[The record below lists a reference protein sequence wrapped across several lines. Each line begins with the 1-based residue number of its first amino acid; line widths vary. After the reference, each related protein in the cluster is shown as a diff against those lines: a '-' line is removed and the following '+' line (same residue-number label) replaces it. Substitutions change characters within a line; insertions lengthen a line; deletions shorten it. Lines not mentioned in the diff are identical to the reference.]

1 MIGTGA
7 DRLPPS
13 ERRLGKGLAALLGE
27 NLGTERAAAEAEIPV
42 EAIQAN
48 PFQPR
53 DDFDPARLAELAES
67 IRENGLLQPVVVR
80 PVGEA
85 FEIVV
90 GERRFRAIQS
100 LGWTSVPAL
109 VRTLNDEQML
119 VAALVD
125 NLQRHDLSALD
136 EARGYR
142 RLMRDFDLTQEEVG
156 RHVGRDRSTVA
167 NALRLLALPEA
178 VLGLLAKGK
187 LSAGHGRAILTLST
201 PEEQT
206 RVALEAVKQGWS
218 VRETERRVRRDRPAQ
233 RGRQKTRGKETTG
246 AGDPVVR
253 RAELGLE
260 RGFGTQVR
268 IRTRSDG
275 AGEVVVRFHDTDDF
289 LRLVA
294 LMGGDELAAELRE

>member
-1 MIGTGA
+1 MPRN
-7 DRLPPS
+7 D
-13 ERRLGKGLAALLGE
+13 RRLGKGLAALLGE
-27 NLGTERAAAEAEIPV
+27 NLGTEGTGGGAEIPV

-53 DDFDPARLAELAES
+53 VEFDPVLLAELADS
-67 IRENGLLQPVVVR
+67 IRENGLLQPIVVR

-85 FEIVV
+85 FEVVV
-90 GERRFRAIQS
+90 GERRFRAIQD
-100 LGWTSVPAL
+100 LGWSSVPAL
-109 VRTLNDEQML
+109 IRTLSDEQML
-119 VAALVD
+119 VVALVE
-125 NLQRHDLSALD
+125 NLQRHDLSALE

-142 RLMRDFDLTQEEVG
+142 RLMEDFGLTQEQVG

-167 NALRLLALPEA
+167 NALRLLGLPEA
-178 VLGLLAKGK
+178 VLSLLAKGE
-187 LSAGHGRAILTLST
+187 LSAGHGRALLTLSA

-218 VRETERRVRRDRPAQ
+218 VRETERRVRPVQ
-233 RGRQKTRGKETTG
+233 RGRQTTRPAKPPS
-246 AGDPVVR
+246 ANDPFVR

-268 IRTRSDG
+268 VRTRPSG
-275 AGEVVVRFHDTDDF
+275 AGEVVVQFHDADDF

-294 LMGGDELAAELRE
+294 LMGGDELAAELHE

>member
-1 MIGTGA
+1 MPRN
-7 DRLPPS
+7 D
-13 ERRLGKGLAALLGE
+13 RRLGKGLAALLGE
-27 NLGTERAAAEAEIPV
+27 NLGTERGAAEAEIPV
-42 EAIQAN
+42 EAIRAN

-53 DDFDPARLAELAES
+53 GDFDPARLAELADS

-109 VRTLNDEQML
+109 VRTLDDEQML
-119 VAALVD
+119 VVALVE
-125 NLQRHDLSALD
+125 NLQRHDLSALE
-136 EARGYR
+136 EAQGYR

-167 NALRLLALPEA
+167 NALRLLALPKA

-187 LSAGHGRAILTLST
+187 LSAGHGRALLGLST

-206 RVALEAVKQGWS
+206 RVALEAVKHGWS
-218 VRETERRVRRDRPAQ
+218 VRATERRVRRERPEQ
-233 RGRQKTRGKETTG
+233 RGRRATRRKGPAG
-246 AGDPVVR
+246 GGDPVVR

>member
-1 MIGTGA
+1 MPRN
-7 DRLPPS
+7 D
-13 ERRLGKGLAALLGE
+13 RRLGKGLAALLSE
-27 NLGTERAAAEAEIPV
+27 NLGTERVSAEAEIPV

-53 DDFDPARLAELAES
+53 GDFDPARLAELADS

-109 VRTLNDEQML
+109 VRTLDDEQML
-119 VAALVD
+119 VVALVE
-125 NLQRHDLSALD
+125 NLQRHDLSALE

-142 RLMRDFDLTQEEVG
+142 RLMEDFGLTQEEVG

-178 VLGLLAKGK
+178 VLGLLAKGE
-187 LSAGHGRAILTLST
+187 LSAGHGRALLTLST
-201 PEEQT
+201 AEEQT
-206 RVALEAVKQGWS
+206 RVALEAVERGWS
-218 VRETERRVRRDRPAQ
+218 VRETERRVRPAQ
-233 RGRQKTRGKETTG
+233 SERRKTGQKKPAG
-246 AGDPVVR
+246 AADPFVR

-289 LRLVA
+289 LRLIA
-294 LMGGDELAAELRE
+294 LLGGDELAAELRE

>member
-1 MIGTGA
+1 MP
-7 DRLPPS
+7 RN

-27 NLGTERAAAEAEIPV
+27 NLGTDRVAAEAEIPV

-53 DDFDPARLAELAES
+53 GDFDPARLAELADS

-80 PVGEA
+80 PVGDA

-90 GERRFRAIQS
+90 GERRFRAVQS

-109 VRTLNDEQML
+109 VRPLDDQQML
-119 VAALVD
+119 VVALVE
-125 NLQRHDLSALD
+125 NLQRHDLSALE

-142 RLMRDFDLTQEEVG
+142 RLMRDFGLTQEEVG

-178 VLGLLAKGK
+178 VLGLLARGK
-187 LSAGHGRAILTLST
+187 LSAGHGRALLMLST
-201 PEEQT
+201 PDEQT
-206 RVALEAVKQGWS
+206 RVALEAAKRGWS
-218 VRETERRVRRDRPAQ
+218 VRETERRVRPAQ
-233 RGRQKTRGKETTG
+233 RGRRKTRGKERTR

-253 RAELGLE
+253 RVELGLE

>member
-1 MIGTGA
+1 MP
-7 DRLPPS
+7 RN

-27 NLGTERAAAEAEIPV
+27 NLGTDRAAAEAEIPV

-53 DDFDPARLAELAES
+53 GDFDPDRLAELADS

-80 PVGEA
+80 PVGDA

-90 GERRFRAIQS
+90 GERRFRAIQR

-109 VRTLNDEQML
+109 VRPLDDQQML
-119 VAALVD
+119 VVALVE
-125 NLQRHDLSALD
+125 NLQRHDLSALE

-142 RLMRDFDLTQEEVG
+142 RLMRDFGLTQEEVG
-156 RHVGRDRSTVA
+156 RYMGRDRSTVA

-178 VLGLLAKGK
+178 VLGLLAKGN
-187 LSAGHGRAILTLST
+187 LSAGHGRALLTLST

-206 RVALEAVKQGWS
+206 RVALEAVEGGWS
-218 VRETERRVRRDRPAQ
+218 VRETERRVRRVRPAK
-233 RGRQKTRGKETTG
+233 RGRQKTRGKEPRRT
-246 AGDPVVR
+246 GDPVVR
-253 RAELGLE
+253 RVELGLE

-275 AGEVVVRFHDTDDF
+275 AGEVVVRFHDSEDF

>member
-1 MIGTGA
+1 MPRNG
-7 DRLPPS
+7 
-13 ERRLGKGLAALLGE
+13 RRLGKGLGALLSE
-27 NLGTERAAAEAEIPV
+27 NLGAEGVSAETAIPV
-42 EAIQAN
+42 EAIRAN

-53 DDFDPARLAELAES
+53 RDFDPDR
-67 IRENGLLQPVVVR
+67 LLQPVVVR

-109 VRTLNDEQML
+109 VREVDDEQLL
-119 VAALVD
+119 VVALVE
-125 NLQRHDLSALD
+125 NLQRHDLSSLE

-142 RLMRDFDLTQEEVG
+142 RLMEDFGLTQEEVG

-167 NALRLLALPEA
+167 NALRLLGLPDA
-178 VLGLLAKGK
+178 VLALLAKGQ
-187 LSAGHGRAILTLST
+187 LSAGHGRALLTLST
-201 PEEQT
+201 PGEQA
-206 RVALEAVKQGWS
+206 RVALEAVEHGWS
-218 VRETERRVRRDRPAQ
+218 VRETERRVRRRRPAQ
-233 RGRQKTRGKETTG
+233 RRDRTTRRKGS
-246 AGDPVVR
+246 ADPFMK

-275 AGEVVVRFHDTDDF
+275 AGEVVVRFQDADDF

-294 LMGGDELAAELRE
+294 LMGGDDLAADLRE

>member
-1 MIGTGA
+1 MPRS
-7 DRLPPS
+7 D
-13 ERRLGKGLAALLGE
+13 RRLGKGLGALLSE
-27 NLGTERAAAEAEIPV
+27 NLGTEGVSAEAEIPV

-53 DDFDPARLAELAES
+53 GDFDPDRLAELAAS

-109 VRTLNDEQML
+109 VRELDDKQML
-119 VAALVD
+119 VVALVE
-125 NLQRHDLSALD
+125 NLQRHDLSALE

-142 RLMRDFDLTQEEVG
+142 RLMEDFDLTQEEVG

-178 VLGLLAKGK
+178 VLSLLAKGK
-187 LSAGHGRAILTLST
+187 LSAGHGRALLTLST
-201 PEEQT
+201 SEEQT
-206 RVALEAVKQGWS
+206 RFALEAVEEGWS
-218 VRETERRVRRDRPAQ
+218 VRETERRVRRGRPTR
-233 RGRQKTRGKETTG
+233 RGRKTGQRKPT
-246 AGDPVVR
+246 ASGDPFVK

>member
-1 MIGTGA
+1 MP
-7 DRLPPS
+7 RN

-27 NLGTERAAAEAEIPV
+27 NLGTDRVAAEAEIPV

-53 DDFDPARLAELAES
+53 ADFDPARLAELADS

-80 PVGEA
+80 PIGDA

-109 VRTLNDEQML
+109 VRTLDDEQML
-119 VAALVD
+119 VVALVE
-125 NLQRHDLSALD
+125 NLQRHDLSALE

-142 RLMRDFDLTQEEVG
+142 RLMRDFGLTQEEVG

-178 VLGLLAKGK
+178 VLGLLARGD
-187 LSAGHGRAILTLST
+187 LSAGHGRALLTLST

-206 RVALEAVKQGWS
+206 RIARKAVERGWS
-218 VRETERRVRRDRPAQ
+218 VRETERRVRRGRAAQ
-233 RGRQKTRGKETTG
+233 RGRQKTRGREPTR

-253 RAELGLE
+253 RVEVGLE

>member
-1 MIGTGA
+1 MPRN
-7 DRLPPS
+7 D
-13 ERRLGKGLAALLGE
+13 RRLGKGLAALLGE
-27 NLGTERAAAEAEIPV
+27 NLGTEGAAAETEIPIT
-42 EAIQAN
+42 AIQAN

-53 DDFDPARLAELAES
+53 ADFDPARLAELADS
-67 IRENGLLQPVVVR
+67 IHQNGLLQPVVVR

-109 VRTLNDEQML
+109 VRTLDDEQML
-119 VAALVD
+119 VAALVE
-125 NLQRHDLSALD
+125 NLQRHDLSALE
-136 EARGYR
+136 EAQGYR
-142 RLMRDFDLTQEEVG
+142 RLMRDFGLTQEEVG

-187 LSAGHGRAILTLST
+187 LSAGHARALLTLPT
-201 PEEQT
+201 HEEQT
-206 RVALEAVKQGWS
+206 SVALVAVEQGWS
-218 VRETERRVRRDRPAQ
+218 VRETERRVRRGRPAP
-233 RGRQKTRGKETTG
+233 RSRRTTRGKKPAT
-246 AGDPVVR
+246 AADPVVK

-294 LMGGDELAAELRE
+294 LMGGDELAAELRG

>member
-1 MIGTGA
+1 
-7 DRLPPS
+7 LPRND
-13 ERRLGKGLAALLGE
+13 RRLGKGLGALLSE
-27 NLGTERAAAEAEIPV
+27 NLGTEGVSAEAEIPV
-42 EAIQAN
+42 EAIRAN

-53 DDFDPARLAELAES
+53 RDFDPDRLVELADS

-109 VRTLNDEQML
+109 VRELDDEQML
-119 VAALVD
+119 VAALVE
-125 NLQRHDLSALD
+125 NLQRHDLSSLD

-142 RLMRDFDLTQEEVG
+142 RLMEDFGLTQEEVG

-167 NALRLLALPEA
+167 NALRLLGLPEA
-178 VLGLLAKGK
+178 VLGLLASGK
-187 LSAGHGRAILTLST
+187 LSAGHGRALLTLPT

-206 RVALEAVKQGWS
+206 RVALEAVERGWS
-218 VRETERRVRRDRPAQ
+218 VRETERRVRRGRPA
-233 RGRQKTRGKETTG
+233 RKTVRKKPT
-246 AGDPVVR
+246 ASGDPFVK

-275 AGEVVVRFHDTDDF
+275 AGEVVVRFHDTEDF

-294 LMGGDELAAELRE
+294 LMGGEELAAELRE

>member
-1 MIGTGA
+1 MPRN
-7 DRLPPS
+7 D
-13 ERRLGKGLAALLGE
+13 RRLGKGLAALLGE
-27 NLGTERAAAEAEIPV
+27 NLGTEGAAGEAEIPV
-42 EAIQAN
+42 EAVQAN

-53 DDFDPARLAELAES
+53 VEFDPVRLAELADS
-67 IRENGLLQPVVVR
+67 IRENGLLQPIVVR

-85 FEIVV
+85 FEVVV
-90 GERRFRAIQS
+90 GERRFRAIQN
-100 LGWTSVPAL
+100 LGWSSVPAL
-109 VRTLNDEQML
+109 IRTLNDEQML
-119 VAALVD
+119 VVALVE
-125 NLQRHDLSALD
+125 NLQRHDLSALE

-142 RLMRDFDLTQEEVG
+142 RLMDDFGLTQEQVG

-167 NALRLLALPEA
+167 NALRLLGLPEA
-178 VLGLLAKGK
+178 VLRLLAKGE
-187 LSAGHGRAILTLST
+187 LSAGHGRALLTLSA

-218 VRETERRVRRDRPAQ
+218 VRETERRVRPGRRGGQTTRPTKPRSAD
-233 RGRQKTRGKETTG
+233 
-246 AGDPVVR
+246 DPFVR

-268 IRTRSDG
+268 VRRRRNG
-275 AGEVVVRFHDTDDF
+275 AGEVVVHFHDADDF

>member
-1 MIGTGA
+1 MP
-7 DRLPPS
+7 RN

-27 NLGTERAAAEAEIPV
+27 NLGTDRVAAEAEIPV

-53 DDFDPARLAELAES
+53 GDFDPARLAELADS

-80 PVGEA
+80 PVGDA

-109 VRTLNDEQML
+109 VRTLDDEQML
-119 VAALVD
+119 VVALVE
-125 NLQRHDLSALD
+125 NLQRHDLSALE

-178 VLGLLAKGK
+178 VLGLLAKGD
-187 LSAGHGRAILTLST
+187 LSAGHGRALLTLST
-201 PEEQT
+201 PEERT
-206 RVALEAVKQGWS
+206 RVALKAVERGWS
-218 VRETERRVRRDRPAQ
+218 VRETERRVRRGRAAQ
-233 RGRQKTRGKETTG
+233 RGRQKTRGKEPTR

-253 RAELGLE
+253 RVEVGLE

>member
-1 MIGTGA
+1 MA
-7 DRLPPS
+7 RN

-27 NLGTERAAAEAEIPV
+27 NLGTDRNAAEAEIPV
-42 EAIQAN
+42 EAIRAN

-53 DDFDPARLAELAES
+53 VDFDPSRLRELADS

-80 PVGEA
+80 PVGDG

-109 VRTLNDEQML
+109 VRTLDDEQML
-119 VAALVD
+119 VVALVE
-125 NLQRHDLSALD
+125 NLQRHDLSALE
-136 EARGYR
+136 EARGFR
-142 RLMRDFDLTQEEVG
+142 RLMRDFGLTQEEVG

-178 VLGLLAKGK
+178 VLGLLAKGD
-187 LSAGHGRAILTLST
+187 LTAGHGRALLTLST
-201 PEEQT
+201 AEEQT
-206 RVALEAVKQGWS
+206 RVALEAVDGEWS
-218 VRETERRVRRDRPAQ
+218 VRETERRVRRGRPAT
-233 RGRQKTRGKETTG
+233 RRQQKARKKESAG

-294 LMGGDELAAELRE
+294 LLGGDELAAELRE

>member
-1 MIGTGA
+1 MPRN
-7 DRLPPS
+7 D
-13 ERRLGKGLAALLGE
+13 RRLGKGLAALLGE
-27 NLGTERAAAEAEIPV
+27 NLGTERGAAEAEIPV
-42 EAIQAN
+42 DAVRAN

-53 DDFDPARLAELAES
+53 ADFDPTRLKELADS

-109 VRTLNDEQML
+109 VRTLDDEQML
-119 VAALVD
+119 VVALVE

-142 RLMRDFDLTQEEVG
+142 RLMRDFGLTQEQVG

-167 NALRLLALPEA
+167 NALRLLALPEP
-178 VLGLLAKGK
+178 VLGLLARGE
-187 LSAGHGRAILTLST
+187 LSAGHGRALLALST

-206 RVALEAVKQGWS
+206 RVALEAAEQEWS
-218 VRETERRVRRDRPAQ
+218 VRETERRVRRDRSAKP
-233 RGRQKTRGKETTG
+233 GRQTTRGKTSAGT
-246 AGDPVVR
+246 GDPVVR

-294 LMGGDELAAELRE
+294 LMGGAELAAELRE

>member
-1 MIGTGA
+1 MP
-7 DRLPPS
+7 RN

-27 NLGTERAAAEAEIPV
+27 NLGTDRVAAEAEIPV

-53 DDFDPARLAELAES
+53 GDFDPARLAELADS

-80 PVGEA
+80 PVGDA

-109 VRTLNDEQML
+109 VRTLDDEQML
-119 VAALVD
+119 VVALVE
-125 NLQRHDLSALD
+125 NLQRHDLSALE

-178 VLGLLAKGK
+178 VLGLLAKGD
-187 LSAGHGRAILTLST
+187 LSAGHGRALLTLST

-206 RVALEAVKQGWS
+206 RVALKAVERGWS
-218 VRETERRVRRDRPAQ
+218 VRETERRVRRGRATP
-233 RGRQKTRGKETTG
+233 RGRQKTRGKEPAK

-253 RAELGLE
+253 RVEVGLE

>member
-1 MIGTGA
+1 MA
-7 DRLPPS
+7 RN
-13 ERRLGKGLAALLGE
+13 ERRLGKGLAALLSE
-27 NLGTERAAAEAEIPV
+27 NLGAERVAGEAEIPV
-42 EAIQAN
+42 EAIRAN

-53 DDFDPARLAELAES
+53 GDFDPARLAELADS

-90 GERRFRAIQS
+90 GERRFRAVQS

-109 VRTLNDEQML
+109 VRTLDDEQML
-119 VAALVD
+119 VVALVE
-125 NLQRHDLSALD
+125 NLQRHDLSALE

-142 RLMRDFDLTQEEVG
+142 RLMEDFGLTQEEVG
-156 RHVGRDRSTVA
+156 RHVGRNRSTVA

-178 VLGLLAKGK
+178 VLGLLANGQ
-187 LSAGHGRAILTLST
+187 LSAGHGRALLTLST
-201 PEEQT
+201 PEEQA
-206 RVALEAVKQGWS
+206 RVALAAVEQGWS
-218 VRETERRVRRDRPAQ
+218 VRETERRVRRGRTAR
-233 RGRQKTRGKETTG
+233 RGRGKTRRKGPAG
-246 AGDPVVR
+246 SGDPFVR

>member
-1 MIGTGA
+1 MPRN
-7 DRLPPS
+7 D
-13 ERRLGKGLAALLGE
+13 RRLGKGLGALLSE
-27 NLGTERAAAEAEIPV
+27 NLGTEGVSAEAEIPV

-53 DDFDPARLAELAES
+53 RDFDPDRLVELADS

-109 VRTLNDEQML
+109 VRELDEEQML
-119 VAALVD
+119 VAALVE
-125 NLQRHDLSALD
+125 NLQRHDLSALE

-142 RLMRDFDLTQEEVG
+142 RLMEDFDLTQEEVG

-167 NALRLLALPEA
+167 NALRLLGLPEA
-178 VLGLLAKGK
+178 VLGLLANGK
-187 LSAGHGRAILTLST
+187 LSAGHGRALLTLPT

-206 RVALEAVKQGWS
+206 RLALEAVEQGWS
-218 VRETERRVRRDRPAQ
+218 VRETERRVRRGRPA
-233 RGRQKTRGKETTG
+233 RKTGRKKPTG
-246 AGDPVVR
+246 SGDPFVK

-268 IRTRSDG
+268 IRTRADG
-275 AGEVVVRFHDTDDF
+275 AGEVVVRFHDTEDF

>member
-1 MIGTGA
+1 MP
-7 DRLPPS
+7 RN

-27 NLGTERAAAEAEIPV
+27 NVGTDPDAAEAEVPV
-42 EAIQAN
+42 EAIRAN

-53 DDFDPARLAELAES
+53 GDFDPARLRELADS

-80 PVGEA
+80 PVGDA

-100 LGWTSVPAL
+100 LGWTSVPAR
-109 VRTLNDEQML
+109 VRMLDDEQML
-119 VAALVD
+119 VVALVE
-125 NLQRHDLSALD
+125 NLQRHDLSALE
-136 EARGYR
+136 EARGFR
-142 RLMRDFDLTQEEVG
+142 RLMREFGLTQEEVG

-178 VLGLLAKGK
+178 VLGLLANGE
-187 LSAGHGRAILTLST
+187 LSAGHGRALLTLAT
-201 PEEQT
+201 AEEQT
-206 RVALEAVKQGWS
+206 RVALDAVDQGWS
-218 VRETERRVRRDRPAQ
+218 VRETERRVRRGRPAP
-233 RGRQKTRGKETTG
+233 RGRRKARGKAPSR

-253 RAELGLE
+253 RAELGLA

-294 LMGGDELAAELRE
+294 LLGGDELAAELRE

>member
-1 MIGTGA
+1 MPRS
-7 DRLPPS
+7 D
-13 ERRLGKGLAALLGE
+13 RRLGKGLGALLSE
-27 NLGTERAAAEAEIPV
+27 NLGTEGVSAEAEIPV

-53 DDFDPARLAELAES
+53 GDFDPDRLAELAAS

-109 VRTLNDEQML
+109 VRELDDEQML
-119 VAALVD
+119 VVALVE
-125 NLQRHDLSALD
+125 NLQRHDLSALE

-142 RLMRDFDLTQEEVG
+142 RLMEDFDLTQEEVG

-187 LSAGHGRAILTLST
+187 LSAGHGRALLTLST
-201 PEEQT
+201 SEEQT
-206 RVALEAVKQGWS
+206 RFALEAVEEGWS
-218 VRETERRVRRDRPAQ
+218 VRETERRVRRGRPTQ
-233 RGRQKTRGKETTG
+233 RRGRKTGQRKST
-246 AGDPVVR
+246 ASGDPFVK

>member
-1 MIGTGA
+1 M
-7 DRLPPS
+7 
-13 ERRLGKGLAALLGE
+13 GE
-27 NLGTERAAAEAEIPV
+27 NLGTEGGAAEAEIPV
-42 EAIQAN
+42 DAVRAN

-53 DDFDPARLAELAES
+53 GEFDPTRLKELADS

-109 VRTLNDEQML
+109 VRTLDDEQML
-119 VAALVD
+119 VLALVE

-142 RLMRDFDLTQEEVG
+142 RLMRDFGLTQEQVG
-156 RHVGRDRSTVA
+156 QHVGRDRSTVA

-178 VLGLLAKGK
+178 VLGLLARGE
-187 LSAGHGRAILTLST
+187 LSAGHGRALLALAT
-201 PEEQT
+201 PEAQT
-206 RVALEAVKQGWS
+206 RVALEAAEQGWS
-218 VRETERRVRRDRPAQ
+218 VRETERRVRRDRPKKP
-233 RGRQKTRGKETTG
+233 GRQTKRGKTSAG

-294 LMGGDELAAELRE
+294 LMGGAELAAALRE

>member
-1 MIGTGA
+1 MPRN
-7 DRLPPS
+7 D
-13 ERRLGKGLAALLGE
+13 RRLGKGLGALLSE
-27 NLGTERAAAEAEIPV
+27 NLGTEGVSAEAEIPV

-53 DDFDPARLAELAES
+53 RDFDPDRLVELADS

-109 VRTLNDEQML
+109 VRELDEEQML
-119 VAALVD
+119 VAALVE
-125 NLQRHDLSALD
+125 NLQRHDLSALE

-142 RLMRDFDLTQEEVG
+142 RLMEDFDLTQEEVG

-167 NALRLLALPEA
+167 NALRLLGLPEA
-178 VLGLLAKGK
+178 VLGLLANGK
-187 LSAGHGRAILTLST
+187 LSAGHGRALLTLPT
-201 PEEQT
+201 PEEQA
-206 RVALEAVKQGWS
+206 RLALEAVEQGWS
-218 VRETERRVRRDRPAQ
+218 VRETERRVRRGRPA
-233 RGRQKTRGKETTG
+233 RKTGRKKPTG
-246 AGDPVVR
+246 SGDPFVK

-268 IRTRSDG
+268 IRTRADG
-275 AGEVVVRFHDTDDF
+275 AGEVVVRFHDTEDF

>member
-1 MIGTGA
+1 M
-7 DRLPPS
+7 
-13 ERRLGKGLAALLGE
+13 GE

-42 EAIQAN
+42 DAIQAN

-53 DDFDPARLAELAES
+53 SDFDPARLAELADS

-80 PVGEA
+80 PVGEV

-109 VRTLNDEQML
+109 VRTIDDEQML
-119 VAALVD
+119 VVALVE
-125 NLQRHDLSALD
+125 NLQRHDLSVLE
-136 EARGYR
+136 EAKGYR
-142 RLMRDFDLTQEEVG
+142 RLMRDFGLTQEEVG

-167 NALRLLALPEA
+167 NALRLLALPGA
-178 VLGLLAKGK
+178 VLGLLAKGE
-187 LSAGHGRAILTLST
+187 LSAGHGRALLGLSA

-206 RVALEAVKQGWS
+206 RVALEAVEQGWS
-218 VRETERRVRRDRPAQ
+218 VRETERRVRQDRAAP
-233 RGRQKTRGKETTG
+233 RGRRTTRGKKTTG

-294 LMGGDELAAELRE
+294 LMGGDELASELRE

>member
-1 MIGTGA
+1 MPRN
-7 DRLPPS
+7 D
-13 ERRLGKGLAALLGE
+13 RRLGKGLAALLGE
-27 NLGTERAAAEAEIPV
+27 NLGTEGVSAEAEIPV

-53 DDFDPARLAELAES
+53 GDFDPARLAELADS

-109 VRTLNDEQML
+109 VRTLDDEQML
-119 VAALVD
+119 VLALVE

-142 RLMRDFDLTQEEVG
+142 RLMEDFGLTQEKVG
-156 RHVGRDRSTVA
+156 RYVGRDRSTVA

-178 VLGLLAKGK
+178 VLGLLANGQ
-187 LSAGHGRAILTLST
+187 LSAGHGRALLTLSG

-206 RVALEAVKQGWS
+206 RVALAAVEEGWS
-218 VRETERRVRRDRPAQ
+218 VRETERRVRRGRLAR
-233 RGRQKTRGKETTG
+233 RGRRKTGRKESART
-246 AGDPVVR
+246 GDPFVR

-275 AGEVVVRFHDTDDF
+275 AGEVVVRFHDTADF

-294 LMGGDELAAELRE
+294 LMGGDELAGELRE

>member
-1 MIGTGA
+1 MPRN
-7 DRLPPS
+7 D
-13 ERRLGKGLAALLGE
+13 RRLGKGLGALLSE
-27 NLGTERAAAEAEIPV
+27 NLGTEGVSAEAEIPV

-53 DDFDPARLAELAES
+53 RDFDPDRLVELADS

-109 VRTLNDEQML
+109 VRELDDEQML
-119 VAALVD
+119 VVALVE
-125 NLQRHDLSALD
+125 NLQRHDLSSLE

-142 RLMRDFDLTQEEVG
+142 RLMEDFGLTQEEVG

-167 NALRLLALPEA
+167 NALRLLGLPEA
-178 VLGLLAKGK
+178 VLGLLANGK
-187 LSAGHGRAILTLST
+187 LSAGHGRALLTLHT

-206 RVALEAVKQGWS
+206 RLALEAVEQGWS
-218 VRETERRVRRDRPAQ
+218 VRETERRVRRGRPA
-233 RGRQKTRGKETTG
+233 RKTRRKKPTG
-246 AGDPVVR
+246 SGDPFVK

-275 AGEVVVRFHDTDDF
+275 AGEVVVRFHDTEDF

-294 LMGGDELAAELRE
+294 LMGGNELAAELRE

>member
-1 MIGTGA
+1 MP
-7 DRLPPS
+7 RN

-27 NLGTERAAAEAEIPV
+27 NLETDRVAAEAEIPV

-53 DDFDPARLAELAES
+53 GDFDPGRLAELADS

-80 PVGEA
+80 PVGDA

-109 VRTLNDEQML
+109 VRTLDDEQML
-119 VAALVD
+119 VVALVE
-125 NLQRHDLSALD
+125 NLQRHDLSALE

-178 VLGLLAKGK
+178 VLGLLAKGD
-187 LSAGHGRAILTLST
+187 LSAGHGRALLMLST

-206 RVALEAVKQGWS
+206 RVALKAVERGWS
-218 VRETERRVRRDRPAQ
+218 VRETERRVRRGRAAP
-233 RGRQKTRGKETTG
+233 RGRQKTRGKEPAK

-253 RAELGLE
+253 RVELGLE